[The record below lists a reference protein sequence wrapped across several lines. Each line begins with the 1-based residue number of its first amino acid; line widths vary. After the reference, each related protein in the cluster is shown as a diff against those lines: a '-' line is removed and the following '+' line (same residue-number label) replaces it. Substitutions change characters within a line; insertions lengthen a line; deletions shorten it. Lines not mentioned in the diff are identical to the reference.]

1 MTLKPIAPLL
11 FLTQCLFH
19 VLQIFRVLVFAPSAH
34 LPLWFSDPSS
44 SWPHATVHTQV
55 CLSSSEVG
63 SGNWVVSDEPR
74 VSSLSICQAHRLFCL
89 YRQAAAL
96 HSAWAAGDQMLW
108 QETPDRSVQQ
118 VHCPTTE
125 STKLEIHSVKADL
138 DKGNRTASW
147 TSMPVGWRNDHKLHL
162 GHQDFKPRGLHHCR
176 FKWTIWIL
184 NNLHWVRIK
193 QFSKPLSNSVFQ
205 VLECTEVMWS
215 ELFSPYFPAMFLYEA
230 DNWIRVQGLR
240 NYYKVTECQHYPSMA
255 LSS

>member
-1 MTLKPIAPLL
+1 MS
-11 FLTQCLFH
+11 
-19 VLQIFRVLVFAPSAH
+19 LVFHHCPYARH
-34 LPLWFSDPSS
+34 TGSS
-44 SWPHATVHTQV
+44 VCTDRLQLFTQHELLV
-55 CLSSSEVG
+55 IKCYG
-63 SGNWVVSDEPR
+63 R
-74 VSSLSICQAHRLFCL
+74 K
-89 YRQAAAL
+89 
-96 HSAWAAGDQMLW
+96 
-108 QETPDRSVQQ
+108 PDRSVQQ

-205 VLECTEVMWS
+205 VLECTEVM
-215 ELFSPYFPAMFLYEA
+215 
-230 DNWIRVQGLR
+230 
-240 NYYKVTECQHYPSMA
+240 
-255 LSS
+255 

>member
-1 MTLKPIAPLL
+1 
-11 FLTQCLFH
+11 
-19 VLQIFRVLVFAPSAH
+19 
-34 LPLWFSDPSS
+34 
-44 SWPHATVHTQV
+44 
-55 CLSSSEVG
+55 
-63 SGNWVVSDEPR
+63 
-74 VSSLSICQAHRLFCL
+74 
-89 YRQAAAL
+89 
-96 HSAWAAGDQMLW
+96 MLW
-108 QETPDRSVQQ
+108 QESPDRSVQQ

-205 VLECTEVMWS
+205 VLECTEVM
-215 ELFSPYFPAMFLYEA
+215 
-230 DNWIRVQGLR
+230 
-240 NYYKVTECQHYPSMA
+240 
-255 LSS
+255 

>member
-108 QETPDRSVQQ
+108 QETRQICSTSPLPYDRVYKTGDSLCKSWLRQG
-118 VHCPTTE
+118 
-125 STKLEIHSVKADL
+125 KLDSFLDL
-138 DKGNRTASW
+138 NACGLEEWPQTASGSPGFQ
-147 TSMPVGWRNDHKLHL
+147 TKRFTPLQIQMDHLDTEQSAL
-162 GHQDFKPRGLHHCR
+162 GQNKAIQQAPFQLCVPSTWMYRGDV
-176 FKWTIWIL
+176 IWA
-184 NNLHWVRIK
+184 
-193 QFSKPLSNSVFQ
+193 FFP
-205 VLECTEVMWS
+205 
-215 ELFSPYFPAMFLYEA
+215 LFSSYVLIWSRQLDQSTGAEKL
-230 DNWIRVQGLR
+230 L
-240 NYYKVTECQHYPSMA
+240 
-255 LSS
+255 